1 MKHEDKLALLLRD
14 SAPKGTTDFKIT
26 NDWTGDWDVQF
37 EIPSG
42 EFTVVVSF
50 TLDCCHILL
59 GFYREVDATVKLHA
73 TVQPAALLELQEN
86 IEHTI
91 RGIEQW
97 LRGVFTESR
106 E

>member
-1 MKHEDKLALLLRD
+1 MTHEDKLALRLRD

-37 EIPSG
+37 EVPSG

-50 TLDCCHILL
+50 TLDCYHIIL
-59 GFYREVDATVKLHA
+59 GFDRESDAVVRLQGMVK
-73 TVQPAALLELQEN
+73 QSALLELNERADSTIN
-86 IEHTI
+86 YIEK
-91 RGIEQW
+91 W